1 MSEKDPLW
9 IKKWTLYLGIPAA
22 VVSILT
28 AIQIFMPKGNPPEHE
43 TPPPPAPQVV
53 SASDLVIS
61 SADLHVWKER
71 EYLFRIVPGRRVFW
85 YAFDTFLQNPQQ
97 KQFQQCRL
105 EYEYATPSGGNG
117 RGTAFA
123 GLWNEYWFDS
133 KPTPFFFNLPGSKDY
148 RQQFFFEGPEQ
159 KPQWIRARAICDQ
172 PSQQVSPQYYVDL
185 SRAVGF

>member
-1 MSEKDPLW
+1 
-9 IKKWTLYLGIPAA
+9 

>member
-1 MSEKDPLW
+1 
-9 IKKWTLYLGIPAA
+9 
-22 VVSILT
+22 
-28 AIQIFMPKGNPPEHE
+28 
-43 TPPPPAPQVV
+43 
-53 SASDLVIS
+53 VIS

-185 SRAVGF
+185 SRAVGVKGLCGLPRLSFGKPLRKTAGSFLGQRLIPWASFSRQFRRVKTTAR